1 MNVIFFGTPTFS
13 VPSLQAL
20 LDAPG
25 ISVRAVVTQPDR
37 PSGRGGVVKPSP
49 VKELA
54 LQHSIP
60 VLQPASLRKELA
72 AFQAQLAPCGPLDV
86 GVVIA
91 FGQILPKEVLSLP
104 RAGCVNIHASLL
116 PRWRGAA
123 PIQRAIMAGDA
134 ETGVCLMQMDE
145 GLDTGGVYSR
155 DTAPIRRS
163 DTAQTLHDTLA
174 ALGARL
180 LARDLPLIVSGSLA
194 ALPQPAEGITYAH
207 KIGPAEGCLD
217 WGTSADEADR
227 AIRALSPHPGAFTFW
242 RGARLKLL
250 LSSVSSGAPVQGAPP
265 GTVTAAAGDTIVVAC
280 GSGSLAISQLQLAGK
295 RQMSSSEF
303 LRGTPM
309 SPGERFSSQAP
320 S

>member
-1 MNVIFFGTPTFS
+1 MNVIFFGTPSFS
-13 VPSLQAL
+13 VSSLQAL
-20 LDAPG
+20 LDMPG
-25 ISVRAVVTQPDR
+25 VSVRAVVTQPDR
-37 PSGRGGVVKPSP
+37 PSGRGGLVKASP

-54 LQHSIP
+54 MRHSIP
-60 VLQPASLRKELA
+60 VLQPTSLRKELDS
-72 AFQAQLAPCGPLDV
+72 FQAQLASCGPLDV
-86 GVVIA
+86 GIVIA
-91 FGQILPKEVLSLP
+91 FGQILPKAVLGIP

-123 PIQRAIMAGDA
+123 PIQRAILAGDT

-155 DTAPIRRS
+155 EPVQIGRS

-180 LARDLPLIVSGSLA
+180 LARDLPLIVSGKLSA
-194 ALPQPAEGITYAH
+194 APQPAEGVTYAH
-207 KIGPAEGCLD
+207 KIEPAEGCLD
-217 WGTSADEADR
+217 WTKGADELDR

-242 RGARLKLL
+242 RGSRLKLL
-250 LSSVSSGAPVQGAPP
+250 LSSVAPGGSVKDAAP
-265 GTVTAAAGDTIVVAC
+265 GTVAAAYSDTITVAC
-280 GSGSLAISQLQLAGK
+280 GAGSLAISQLQLAGK
-295 RQMSSSEF
+295 RQMSSGEF
-303 LRGTPM
+303 LRGTPI